1 MKLKPLIFIAGA
13 AGAIAAVAKR
23 RPQAVQSVAKAAP
36 EPVKQAAS
44 TAAQTVQRAVE
55 TVTPG
60 GNDQEETQVHERY
73 EPPIEAGAQEPTEPG
88 GSPSDEPAVAP
99 PEPMISQPGGGLNEP
114 EHPLPEGAVM
124 PDTSDDDPLVRA
136 EEKAAAGDA
145 GSIGGNINS
154 RAADDESLP
163 RDPADIPVAEGS
175 GDEDFENF
183 ETREDVERSNREMEP

>member
-13 AGAIAAVAKR
+13 AGAVAAVAKR
-23 RPQAVQSVAKAAP
+23 RPQAVQSVANAAP

-44 TAAQTVQRAVE
+44 TAAETVQRAVD

-60 GNDQEETQVHERY
+60 GGGDETKVHERY
-73 EPPIEAGAQEPTEPG
+73 EPPVEAGAQPPTEPG
-88 GSPSDEPAVAP
+88 GPPSSDAAVAP
-99 PEPMISQPGGGLNEP
+99 PEPIISQPGGGLNEP

-145 GSIGGNINS
+145 GAIGGNINA

-163 RDPADIPVAEGS
+163 RDPAEIPVAEGS

-183 ETREDVERSNREMEP
+183 ETREDTERSNREEP